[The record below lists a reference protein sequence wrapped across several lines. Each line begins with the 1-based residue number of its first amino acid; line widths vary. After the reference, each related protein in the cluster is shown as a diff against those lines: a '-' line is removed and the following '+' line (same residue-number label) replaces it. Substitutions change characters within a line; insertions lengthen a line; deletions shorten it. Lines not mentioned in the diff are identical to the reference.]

1 MMTTDSSTHFDVISV
16 RIGHLTGQLASS
28 AIGLAPEM
36 IDEIITDVLRQ
47 VCEVLAADSATLE
60 SLSDDGITPGRKAN
74 LDPTRCR
81 QRVGACAD
89 HRGGG
94 PG

>member
-28 AIGLAPEM
+28 AIGLGPEM

-60 SLSDDGITPGRKAN
+60 SLSDDGITP
-74 LDPTRCR
+74 DQSEP
-81 QRVGACAD
+81 
-89 HRGGG
+89 G
-94 PG
+94 PDTVSPALRSLR